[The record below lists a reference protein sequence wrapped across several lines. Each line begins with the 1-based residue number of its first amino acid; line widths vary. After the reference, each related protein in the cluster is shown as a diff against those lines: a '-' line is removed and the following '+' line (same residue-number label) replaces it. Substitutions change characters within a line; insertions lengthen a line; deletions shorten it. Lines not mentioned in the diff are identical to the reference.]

1 MNENT
6 PRSRHDV
13 IRAVILAVAVFAAI
27 AHGTPA
33 RAVDL
38 DNNDIGT
45 RFSAKIAKERTRA
58 NTIQQMQDRRDRR
71 DLGNDVAGADCGS
84 QNIGNVNTNG
94 RIGSQ
99 PREVFVYAPNSVNVV
114 TRGGCR

>member
-1 MNENT
+1 MS
-6 PRSRHDV
+6 PARRHD
-13 IRAVILAVAVFAAI
+13 ITRAVILAAAVFAAV

-38 DNNDIGT
+38 ENGDIGT

-58 NTIQQMQDRRDRR
+58 NTLQQQQDRRDRR
-71 DLGNDVAGADCGS
+71 DFQNDTAGAECGS
-84 QNIGNVNTNG
+84 QNIGNVQTNG

>member
-1 MNENT
+1 MDQARRN
-6 PRSRHDV
+6 RHDV
-13 IRAVILAVAVFAAI
+13 TRVVIFGVAVFAAI
-27 AHGTPA
+27 AHGTPV

-38 DNNDIGT
+38 DNGDVGT

-58 NTIQQMQDRRDRR
+58 TTMQQLQERRDRR
-71 DLGNDVAGADCGS
+71 DFGNDTAGAECGS
-84 QNIGNVNTNG
+84 QNIGNVQTNG